1 MAIFKGSCVAL
12 VTPFNETGVNFDKLK
27 ELIEWHIGQG
37 TDAIL
42 VCGTTGEATTMSL
55 QERKDTIEFTVNTV
69 KGRIP
74 VIAGT
79 GSNNTKASIEMSIWA
94 EKIGVDG
101 LLVITPYYNKTSQKG
116 LYEHFKAINDAVK
129 TPIILY
135 NVPSRTN
142 MNISAD
148 LLLKLSDLNNIVAI
162 KEASGNFSQ
171 IAEMKALCGD
181 KISIYSGNDDQIIP
195 LLSLGGEGVI
205 SVLANVLPKETH
217 EMCELYLNG
226 KTKEALDLQLKYLNL
241 TNTLFIETNPIPVK
255 TAMNLMGFECG
266 ELRLPL
272 CDMEEVNLSKLKDV
286 LKENNLLK

>member
-1 MAIFKGSCVAL
+1 MAIFRGSCVAL
-12 VTPFNETGVNFDKLK
+12 ITPFKETGVDFDKLK
-27 ELIEWHIGQG
+27 ELLEWHIEQK

-42 VCGTTGEATTMSL
+42 ICGTTGEATTMSL
-55 QERKDTIEFTVNTV
+55 QEKKETIEFTVKTV
-69 KGRIP
+69 NKRIP

-79 GSNNTKASIEMSIWA
+79 GSNDTKAAIEMSKWA

-116 LYEHFKAINDAVK
+116 LYEHFKAIDGAVK

-148 LLLKLSDLNNIVAI
+148 LLLKLSELNNIVAI

-171 IAEMKALCGD
+171 IAEMRALCGD
-181 KISIYSGNDDQIIP
+181 KIAIYSGNDDQIIP

-205 SVLANVLPKETH
+205 SVLANVIPKATH
-217 EMCELYLNG
+217 EMCHLYLNG
-226 KTKEALDLQLKYLNL
+226 NTKEALDLQLKFLHL
-241 TNTLFIETNPIPVK
+241 CNTLFIETNPIPVK

-272 CDMEEVNLSKLKDV
+272 CDMEEVNLCKLKEV
-286 LKENNLLK
+286 LKQNNLLK

>member
-27 ELIEWHIGQG
+27 ELIEWHIEQG

-55 QERKDTIEFTVNTV
+55 QERKDTIEFTVKTV

-79 GSNNTKASIEMSIWA
+79 GSNNTKASIEMSIWS

-142 MNISAD
+142 MNISPD

-217 EMCELYLNG
+217 EMCHLYLNG
-226 KTKEALDLQLKYLNL
+226 NTKEALELQLKYLNL
-241 TNTLFIETNPIPVK
+241 SNTLFIETNPIPVK

-272 CDMEEVNLSKLKDV
+272 CDMEEVNFCKLKDV

>member
-55 QERKDTIEFTVNTV
+55 QERKDTIEFTVKTV

-79 GSNNTKASIEMSIWA
+79 GSNNTKASIEMSIWS

-142 MNISAD
+142 MNISPD

-241 TNTLFIETNPIPVK
+241 ANSLFIETNPIPVK